1 MTPELVSVVMCTYNG
16 EKFLEKQIQS
26 ILSQTY
32 QNLELIITDDCS
44 TDGTKNILE
53 KYKSLPNVF
62 IHYNE
67 NNLGFTKNFE
77 KAASLA
83 KANYICFAD
92 QDDIWLPNKVQQ
104 LFKAI
109 ADKSMIYSNSL
120 LIDDNDN
127 SLGKHLSNYRKLQNI
142 NSSKCFAFLNAVS
155 GHTMMIEKR
164 VLETGLP
171 IPQNTYHDWWLAVIA
186 SNLNGIIYLD
196 EVLTHYRQHSKT
208 VTKTIVN
215 KKIGSRTK
223 SKRFIEFEERLY
235 WLGVLKENKQEKNL
249 TFYNNLYYLYS
260 LKQGNS
266 FVWSLFWFL
275 LLNRKYIFG
284 FSKKNLLSQIVEI
297 RKFARGEKGE

>member
-1 MTPELVSVVMCTYNG
+1 MIPELVSVVMCTYNG

-26 ILSQTY
+26 ILTQTY

-104 LFKAI
+104 LFNAI

-127 SLGKHLSNYRKLQNI
+127 SLGKYLSDFRKPLHI
-142 NSSKCFAFLNAVS
+142 STSKGFAFFNVVS
-155 GHTMMIEKR
+155 GHTMMIKKN
-164 VLETGLP
+164 VLKIGLP

-186 SNLNGIIYLD
+186 SNISGIIYLD
-196 EVLTHYRQHSKT
+196 EVLTYYRQHSTT

-215 KKIGSRTK
+215 KQIGSRTK

-235 WLGVLKENKQEKNL
+235 WLSLLQENTTDKNQN
-249 TFYNNLYYLYS
+249 FYKTLHRLY
-260 LKQGNS
+260 KMKKNGK
-266 FVWSLFWFL
+266 FVWELFLFIL
-275 LLNRKYIFG
+275 KNRKEL
-284 FSKKNLLSQIVEI
+284 FSFSTKNYFSQLVEI
-297 RKFARGEKGE
+297 RKISRGESCL